1 MSSSAEME
9 STALATERTWMA
21 HERTLMAWVRTATSM
36 ISFAFTIYKF
46 FQFDV
51 GRGAPITRGFFTPRA
66 FAIALVTIAM
76 AALCLAVVSHRKE
89 TRNLTLHTGP
99 RRSMAEIVAGLVS
112 AFGLMVLLSAIFHD

>member
-1 MSSSAEME
+1 MRSSAEIE
-9 STALATERTWMA
+9 STTLAFDRTWMA

-51 GRGAPITRGFFTPRA
+51 GRGAPVTRGFFTPRS
-66 FAIALVTIAM
+66 FAIVLVAIGM
-76 AALCLAVVSHRKE
+76 AALLMAVLSHRRQ
-89 TRNLTLHTGP
+89 TRSLTLQTGP

-112 AFGLMVLLSAIFHD
+112 LFGLMVLLSAIFHE